1 MDSLAQRFDE
11 PLPEARHAQLN
22 TFVVFNRRRCVTSS
36 AKRRRAP
43 GSTSVAQ
50 TPDGSFLDLQRNAA
64 DLLARCGLS
73 HVPPVRP
80 LTLTPKSY
88 ARRLLPR
95 PAAQRGRPARALRP
109 LARAPGAALDP
120 RT

>member
-80 LTLTPKSY
+80 L
-88 ARRLLPR
+88 ARP
-95 PAAQRGRPARALRP
+95 
-109 LARAPGAALDP
+109 
-120 RT
+120 